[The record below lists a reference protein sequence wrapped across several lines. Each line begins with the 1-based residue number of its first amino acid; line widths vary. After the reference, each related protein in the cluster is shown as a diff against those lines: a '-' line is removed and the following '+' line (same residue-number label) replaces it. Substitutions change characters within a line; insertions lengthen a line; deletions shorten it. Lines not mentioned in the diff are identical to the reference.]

1 MTLNSRFTCRS
12 THIQRHFAKWAAVCV
27 FESIISQHSAG
38 GVRVVLAG
46 MNFCFFE
53 RRELLLLPSFF
64 LRAIFTNDTL
74 RFSQQPTPKYRRCLK
89 TFFIKHIF
97 LFLRILLIFSKSAK
111 FGQILNELA
120 GNNACSIYTFA
131 HFLKNN
137 KIATVVAVVIAIVI
151 VIVVV
156 TQK

>member
-1 MTLNSRFTCRS
+1 M
-12 THIQRHFAKWAAVCV
+12 
-27 FESIISQHSAG
+27 
-38 GVRVVLAG
+38 
-46 MNFCFFE
+46 
-53 RRELLLLPSFF
+53 
-64 LRAIFTNDTL
+64 
-74 RFSQQPTPKYRRCLK
+74 PKNLFYQN
-89 TFFIKHIF
+89 IF

-137 KIATVVAVVIAIVI
+137 KIATVVAIVIAIVI